1 MGIRRQTQNQFRIRT
16 SSAGTVSIQLLVI
29 MVPVLFGFMGFAI
42 DLGRLYLIRG
52 ELNQAANAMA
62 LAAAAQLNG
71 TSVATDTASA
81 AATLTLNDMF
91 SNGVQNDGNTYNFGH
106 VFLNQG
112 TAFLNSSAPPPTYFQ
127 FASDALGANPG
138 SGTADGTTAQ
148 YAQAYITADAPLTFF
163 ALLAAGQTRKT
174 SIAALAVAGISAPLC
189 TACDIDIMAIAAA
202 DSTDLVNFGFTPQ
215 THYTLGY
222 TCTGPAAGALTGDSS
237 LISYLLINRYDL
249 TTGVPELTQLF
260 NDGAR
265 GVGPS
270 TDPTQ
275 ACMTIN
281 ANTDVIWATA
291 TTEACRAA
299 SPNGSVEAMLCGLT
313 TRMDANAAIS
323 TYATACTAAGDLS
336 TLTAPFTP
344 DSDVTA
350 YDDYTEYTGDNR
362 RILTVAVVE
371 TLSTS
376 ATMNILGFRQF
387 LLEPTSGLT
396 SNNPTDGD
404 ARFSVLYIG
413 NPVPLKQGRFDG
425 GCGVSSGPGKVV
437 LFQ

>member
-1 MGIRRQTQNQFRIRT
+1 
-16 SSAGTVSIQLLVI
+16 
-29 MVPVLFGFMGFAI
+29 MVPVFFGFMGFAI
-42 DLGRLYLIRG
+42 DLGRLYLIKG

-71 TSVATDTASA
+71 TSAATDNASSA
-81 AATLTLNDMF
+81 AQLTLDNMLN
-91 SNGVQNDGNTYNFGH
+91 NGVQDGGNTYNFGH

-112 TAFLNSSAPPPTYFQ
+112 TPFLNSSAPAPTYYTA
-127 FASDALGANPG
+127 ASDALSASGG

-163 ALLAAGQTRKT
+163 ALLAAGQSRKT
-174 SIAALAVAGISAPLC
+174 SVGAIAVAGISAPLC
-189 TACDIDIMAIAAA
+189 TACNIDIIGIAAA
-202 DSTDLVNFGFTPQ
+202 DSTDLVNFGFTPA

-222 TCTGPAAGALTGDSS
+222 SCTGPAVGPLTGDTS
-237 LISYLLINRYDL
+237 LISFLLINRYDL
-249 TTGVPELTQLF
+249 TSGMPELTQLF

-265 GVGPS
+265 GIGPS

-275 ACMTIN
+275 GCMTIN
-281 ANTDVIWATA
+281 ASTDVVWATA

-299 SPNGSVEAMLCGLT
+299 SPNGSVQALLCGLT
-313 TRMDANAAIS
+313 TRLDANAAIS
-323 TYATACTAAGDLS
+323 TYSSACSEAGDLS

-344 DSDVTA
+344 DSDVNA

-362 RILTVAVVE
+362 RILTVAVVDA
-371 TLSTS
+371 LSTS
-376 ATMNILGFRQF
+376 GTMNILGFRQF

-396 SNNPTDGD
+396 SNDPTDGD